1 MFVTT
6 FLRSMPEGAK
16 ARRGYERLIGSGSVP
31 GETTSFSAER
41 GAKERVRSWREAAAV
56 MDLGMAS
63 VLRVSEVVEAM
74 HACRWGLLVFW
85 GPGLALVVGYT
96 DVGAVVGFPSSFLTF
111 GLVRLENMQRGR

>member
-31 GETTSFSAER
+31 GEAVSFSAER
-41 GAKERVRSWREAAAV
+41 GSKERVRSWREAAAV

-63 VLRVSEVVEAM
+63 VLRVSEVVQAA
-74 HACRWGLLVFW
+74 HARVCLGGVLAVF
-85 GPGLALVVGYT
+85 GVQGLALYLMFHRAVLLCRRFRDVVST
-96 DVGAVVGFPSSFLTF
+96 
-111 GLVRLENMQRGR
+111 VRACPTG

>member
-31 GETTSFSAER
+31 GEKPSFSAER

-63 VLRVSEVVEAM
+63 VLRVSEVVFSSCLGISLYFVESRA
-74 HACRWGLLVFW
+74 WSLLW
-85 GPGLALVVGYT
+85 T
-96 DVGAVVGFPSSFLTF
+96 QVGAVVGL
-111 GLVRLENMQRGR
+111 LL